1 MFKLLM
7 ATCLAM
13 MTPHGPQLAN
23 CQIMVEQPERWYQD
37 KEECMQRAQT
47 LRELHEEQFKDTP
60 VVGRVSCLSKEQLEE
75 IEARHGEKIR
85 A

>member
-1 MFKLLM
+1 M

-13 MTPHGPQLAN
+13 MTPYGPQLAN
-23 CQIMVEQPERWYQD
+23 CQIMVEQPERWYQSE
-37 KEECMQRAQT
+37 EECAVKAKE

-60 VVGRVSCLSKEQLEE
+60 VVGRVSCLPKKQLDE
-75 IEARHGEKIR
+75 IKARHGEKIR